1 MPIHSQPRE
10 TIEEIAAYEEAK
22 AMTHYNKP
30 QGLDAVLYSEQAE
43 KRQRLSE
50 FHSSN
55 IPGSSSLLPGSGT
68 ILILHYITI
77 RLIALLSVLWV

>member
-1 MPIHSQPRE
+1 MPIHAQPRE

-30 QGLDAVLYSEQAE
+30 QGLDAVLYSELAE

-55 IPGSSSLLPGSGT
+55 IPGSSSMSGSLLPGSG
-68 ILILHYITI
+68 IISFQ
-77 RLIALLSVLWV
+77 LLRFCIINLD